1 MGEGVMEFE
10 SFFKDKYPA
19 GIPAEIDPD
28 QYSSVVDVF
37 ETSCKKFSDR
47 PAFSSVGV
55 TLTYGELDQLTKNFA
70 AYLQNKTNLKPGD
83 RIAIQLPNLTQYPI
97 VVFGAMRAGL
107 VIVNTNPLYTK
118 RELEHQFNDSGAK
131 ALIVL
136 ANMASIAQEVIPH
149 TGIEHV
155 LVTEIADMHPLLKR
169 TVMNAAVKYVKKMVP
184 PFNIPGSVPFT
195 KALSAGAK
203 YTFKPVDVNSDDI
216 AVLQYTGGTTG
227 VAKGAMLTHRNL
239 VCNMLQLQ
247 PLLAAKLGEGQETI
261 IAPLPLY
268 HIYSFTLNCGIMVIT
283 GNHSVLIPNPRDIP
297 GFVKELKKWKFSCF
311 MGLNTLFVALC
322 NNEEFQKLDFSAL
335 KVTASGGMALTK
347 DAAKMWKTVT
357 GCEVAEGYGMTET
370 SPVVTINP
378 LTSIQIGSI
387 GLPVPSTLVKTID
400 DDGND
405 LPIGEVGELCAK
417 GPQVMK
423 GYWQRPDETAKTI
436 TEDGWIKT
444 GDIGLVQDDGY
455 IKIVDRKKD
464 MILVS
469 GFNVYPN
476 EVEDVLVGHPDI
488 IECAAVG
495 IPDLKAGEAVK
506 VFAVTSNPNI
516 DEKELKAFCRERLTA
531 YKVPKIFEFRDDLP
545 KTNVGKILR
554 RELRDEETNK

>member
-1 MGEGVMEFE
+1 MELE
-10 SFFKDKYPA
+10 NFFKDKYPP
-19 GIPAEIDPD
+19 GVPAEIDPN

-37 ETSCKKFSDR
+37 EKSCKKFSDK
-47 PAFSSVGV
+47 PAFSAIGV
-55 TLTYGELDQLTKNFA
+55 TLTYGELDQLTKDFA
-70 AYLQNKTNLKPGD
+70 AYLQNKTTLKPGD

-107 VIVNTNPLYTK
+107 VVVNTNPLYTK

-131 ALIVL
+131 ALVVL
-136 ANMASIAQEVIPH
+136 ANMASLAQEVIPH
-149 TGIEHV
+149 TSIEHV
-155 LVTEIADMHPLLKR
+155 IVTEIADMHSPIKR
-169 TVMNAAVKYVKKMVP
+169 TVMNAAVKYIKKMVP
-184 PFNIPGSVPFT
+184 AFNIPGAVSFN

-203 YTFKPVDVNSDDI
+203 YTFKPVDVSREDI

-227 VAKGAMLTHRNL
+227 VAKGAMLTHHNL
-239 VCNMLQLQ
+239 VCNMLQLK
-247 PLLAAKLGEGQETI
+247 PLLTAKLGEGQETV

-297 GFVKELKKWKFSCF
+297 GFVKELKNWKFSCF

-322 NNEEFQKLDFSAL
+322 NNEEFQDLDFSSL

-357 GCEVAEGYGMTET
+357 GCDVAEGYGMTET

-378 LTSIQIGSI
+378 LNNIQIGSI
-387 GLPVPSTLVKTID
+387 GMPVPSTLVKTVD
-400 DDGND
+400 EEGND

-476 EVEDVLVGHPDI
+476 EIEDVLVGHPDI

-506 VFAVTSNPNI
+506 IYAVTSNPNLK
-516 DEKELKAFCRERLTA
+516 DSELKEFCRERLTA
-531 YKVPKIFEFRDDLP
+531 YKVPKVFEFRDELP

-554 RELRDEETNK
+554 RELRDEEANKQT